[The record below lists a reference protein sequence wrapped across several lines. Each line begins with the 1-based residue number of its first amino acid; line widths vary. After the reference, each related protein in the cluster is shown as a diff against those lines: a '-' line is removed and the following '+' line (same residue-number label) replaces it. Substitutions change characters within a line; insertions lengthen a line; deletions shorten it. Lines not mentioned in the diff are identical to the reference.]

1 MRPTTRTTTRAGGHE
16 RRVSGFDDGAS
27 QLADDLD
34 GALAEY
40 AGLYRTAAEIAADG
54 GTADELAEWSSA
66 CFGEAV
72 SLRLLEEDSIG
83 FATDVPEDAGV
94 LVREL
99 YESLVVLSGVERP
112 AHALS
117 MPVSTCASGSSLAT
131 LLREKGE
138 LARWFAKVAVRP
150 LMPPELPATLLAR
163 ESRVAAH
170 ADRDL
175 IEEER
180 PKDLND
186 VFAGRLIEAIR
197 LYGDAVVFAR
207 TETPGS
213 ALQAS
218 LTASAR
224 EEAPALIGFAR
235 LADRRIVGLDP
246 PAEAASIAR
255 FVADGFVTLAA
266 AETAEDIATLPYPS
280 AEEVEDAARPL
291 RNWLARLGTV

>member
-1 MRPTTRTTTRAGGHE
+1 
-16 RRVSGFDDGAS
+16 VSYGFEDGAR
-27 QLADDLD
+27 QLADDVD

-40 AGLYRTAAEIAADG
+40 TDLYRTAAAIAADG
-54 GTADELAEWSSA
+54 ATEDELTEWSAA
-66 CFGEAV
+66 CFDAAI

-83 FATDVPEDAGV
+83 FARDAPEDVGV

-99 YESLVVLSGVERP
+99 YESLIVLSGVERP

-117 MPVSTCASGSSLAT
+117 MPVATCANGSSLAP

-138 LARWFAKVAVRP
+138 LARWFAKLGARP
-150 LMPPELPATLLAR
+150 LTLADLPQTLISR
-163 ESRVAAH
+163 ETRVAAH

-180 PKDLND
+180 PNDLND

-218 LTASAR
+218 LTGSAR

-235 LADRRIVGLDP
+235 LADRRTLGLDP
-246 PAEAASIAR
+246 PAEAASVAR

-266 AETAEDIATLPYPS
+266 AETAEDIATLAYPS

-291 RNWLARLGTV
+291 RGWLGRLGTV

>member
-1 MRPTTRTTTRAGGHE
+1 
-16 RRVSGFDDGAS
+16 VSYGFGDGAR
-27 QLADDLD
+27 QLADDVD

-40 AGLYRTAAEIAADG
+40 TELYRTAAEIAADG
-54 GTADELAEWSSA
+54 ATEDELAEWSAA
-66 CFGEAV
+66 CFDAAI

-83 FATDVPEDAGV
+83 FTTDAPEDAGV

-99 YESLVVLSGVERP
+99 YESLIVLSGLERP

-117 MPVSTCASGSSLAT
+117 MPVATCANGASLAP

-138 LARWFAKVAVRP
+138 LARWFVKLGARP
-150 LMPPELPATLLAR
+150 LSVSELPVALISR

-170 ADRDL
+170 ADREQ

-180 PKDLND
+180 AKDLND

-197 LYGDAVVFAR
+197 LYGDAVVLAR
-207 TETPGS
+207 TETPGPS
-213 ALQAS
+213 LQAS
-218 LTASAR
+218 LSATAR

-235 LADRRIVGLDP
+235 LADRRTLGLDP
-246 PAEAASIAR
+246 PAEAASVAR
-255 FVADGFVTLAA
+255 FVVDGFVTLAA

-280 AEEVEDAARPL
+280 DEEIEDAARPL
-291 RNWLARLGTV
+291 RGWLGRLGTV

>member
-1 MRPTTRTTTRAGGHE
+1 M
-16 RRVSGFDDGAS
+16 SYGFEDGAR
-27 QLADDLD
+27 QLADDVD

-40 AGLYRTAAEIAADG
+40 AELYRAAAEIAADG

-83 FATDVPEDAGV
+83 FASDVPEDVGV

-99 YESLVVLSGVERP
+99 YESLIVLSGVERP

-138 LARWFAKVAVRP
+138 LARWFAKLGARP
-150 LMPPELPATLLAR
+150 LVLEGLPQTLLAR

-180 PKDLND
+180 PRDLND

-197 LYGDAVVFAR
+197 LYDDCVAFAR
-207 TETPGS
+207 TETPGP

-224 EEAPALIGFAR
+224 EETPALIGFAR
-235 LADRRIVGLDP
+235 LADRRTLGLDP
-246 PAEAASIAR
+246 PAEAASVAR
-255 FVADGFVTLAA
+255 FVVDGFVTLAA
-266 AETAEDIATLPYPS
+266 AETAEDIATLEYPS

-291 RNWLARLGTV
+291 RSWLGRLGTV